1 MSSYISDENKSSS
14 MTSESENREF
24 WKKMKE
30 FKYPPMPK
38 RNPQLRKAFQV
49 EGLTITTNLFEFKF
63 GCNNFKFTLFSIN
76 ILPEIDKDNDPLL
89 RKLFNKTIHYLPKCF
104 KKAFRAGQDLFAII
118 DQSVEKEYE
127 YFEIKVELDD
137 TSYNIIFK
145 KVKEISFKNVN
156 DFSGDK
162 QKFKTIIEN
171 IFRDIVM
178 KNPKVIKF
186 HDRTLFE
193 IDPNNITN
201 IYNKNNFYSGYITS
215 ANITESGLY
224 MLVNNINK
232 LITGKTVLEKMREL
246 RSKFKAENRNH
257 SEIVQGIKDYFRYHR
272 TVLTTYG
279 SLRTYRINDINFDKN
294 PSNTNINYKDKDG
307 KTISIP
313 LSNYYKIQYQLE
325 IKNKNQPLI
334 VAENNFNKNKNLL
347 PSNDKNNSSQN
358 YEIYLIPELVYI
370 TGFEEDKSDNSH
382 KRIISH
388 GIKNPNQKMS
398 KIRGI
403 FNLINSN
410 NSKQI
415 KNKKGEKVNLKSP
428 KELSDEWG
436 INLGSNLSF
445 QGMVLPPP
453 QLYFGNNKELNKN
466 ILTPKNGRFQ
476 TANPFTSNMITT
488 KNIFFVYDR
497 IDEKKFNHRQLFTS
511 IMVIFREKNFQ
522 FSKDF
527 HPDKILGYAIED
539 TSNWENTKRSLNK
552 MKIDRE
558 TKFGIIFCNSKL
570 EKYYNQLKEFFVK
583 QNNISTQHVITSKLL
598 DSRRGKTMK
607 YNLVDQINVK
617 TGGQN
622 FYINFTN
629 EKIFKED
636 QVFLIIGLDSK
647 RSNKNI
653 TYSMTSSKNFELNK
667 FYTQEETCLDKVQPK
682 NETLT
687 KMFKAAINKLITMAP
702 QSPDYIIIYRQGGN
716 DMQNKR
722 LAVEELDN
730 FLQVLKDFREN
741 YKNKDELH
749 NFTKSKLY
757 YICCNLKSDLKF
769 FEVHRDYKNNTIDY
783 KNPVSG
789 LIVDEKV
796 TQSNR
801 YEFYLQPQ
809 FVNQGT
815 ATPCH
820 YQVMYYD
827 KSPKEEDNLEIEKLQ
842 KLSFDLTFYYWTWS
856 GAIRV
861 PSLLKM
867 STTAMDF
874 CKRVY
879 GNESCSFED
888 PIFI

>member
-38 RNPQLRKAFQV
+38 RNPQLRKDFQV

-279 SLRTYRINDINFDKN
+279 SLRTYRINDIDFDKN
-294 PSNTNINYKDKDG
+294 PSNTNIKYKDKDG

-313 LSNYYKIQYQLE
+313 ISNYYKNQYQLE

-334 VAENNFNKNKNLL
+334 VAENNFLKNKNLL

-370 TGFEEDKSDNSH
+370 TGFEEEKLDNSH
-382 KRIISH
+382 KRNISL

-453 QLYFGNNKELNKN
+453 QLYFENNKELSY
-466 ILTPKNGRFQ
+466 L
-476 TANPFTSNMITT
+476 
-488 KNIFFVYDR
+488 
-497 IDEKKFNHRQLFTS
+497 LFSLS
-511 IMVIFREKNFQ
+511 I
-522 FSKDF
+522 
-527 HPDKILGYAIED
+527 
-539 TSNWENTKRSLNK
+539 
-552 MKIDRE
+552 
-558 TKFGIIFCNSKL
+558 
-570 EKYYNQLKEFFVK
+570 
-583 QNNISTQHVITSKLL
+583 
-598 DSRRGKTMK
+598 
-607 YNLVDQINVK
+607 
-617 TGGQN
+617 
-622 FYINFTN
+622 
-629 EKIFKED
+629 
-636 QVFLIIGLDSK
+636 
-647 RSNKNI
+647 
-653 TYSMTSSKNFELNK
+653 
-667 FYTQEETCLDKVQPK
+667 
-682 NETLT
+682 
-687 KMFKAAINKLITMAP
+687 
-702 QSPDYIIIYRQGGN
+702 
-716 DMQNKR
+716 
-722 LAVEELDN
+722 
-730 FLQVLKDFREN
+730 
-741 YKNKDELH
+741 
-749 NFTKSKLY
+749 
-757 YICCNLKSDLKF
+757 
-769 FEVHRDYKNNTIDY
+769 
-783 KNPVSG
+783 
-789 LIVDEKV
+789 
-796 TQSNR
+796 
-801 YEFYLQPQ
+801 
-809 FVNQGT
+809 
-815 ATPCH
+815 
-820 YQVMYYD
+820 
-827 KSPKEEDNLEIEKLQ
+827 
-842 KLSFDLTFYYWTWS
+842 
-856 GAIRV
+856 
-861 PSLLKM
+861 
-867 STTAMDF
+867 
-874 CKRVY
+874 
-879 GNESCSFED
+879 
-888 PIFI
+888 

>member
-137 TSYNIIFK
+137 TFYNIIFK

-215 ANITESGLY
+215 TNITESGLY

-246 RSKFKAENRNH
+246 RSKFKAENRNP
-257 SEIVQGIKDYFRYHR
+257 SEIVDGIKDYFRYHR

-279 SLRTYRINDINFDKN
+279 SLRTYRINDIDFDKN
-294 PSNTNINYKDKDG
+294 PSNTNIKYKDKDG

-313 LSNYYKIQYQLE
+313 ISNYYKNQYQLE

-334 VAENNFNKNKNLL
+334 VAENNFLKNKNLL

-370 TGFEEDKSDNSH
+370 TGFEEEKLDNSH
-382 KRIISH
+382 KRNISL

-453 QLYFGNNKELNKN
+453 QLYFDNDKKITPNNGKFL
-466 ILTPKNGRFQ
+466 PS
-476 TANPFTSNMITT
+476 NPFRSKMITN
-488 KNIFFVYDR
+488 KNIFFVYAR
-497 IDEKKFNHRQLFTS
+497 DENENQYNHRKLFTE
-511 IMVIFREKNFQ
+511 IMEIFRNKNFK
-522 FSKDF
+522 FSNDF
-527 HPDKILGYAIED
+527 HPKNIYSYAIED
-539 TSNWENTKRSLNK
+539 SSNWESIKRSLNK

-558 TKFGIIFCNSKL
+558 AKFGIIFCNKNL
-570 EKYYNQLKEFFVK
+570 VKYYNQLKEFFVK
-583 QNNISTQHVITSKLL
+583 QNNISTQHVITSNLNSK
-598 DSRRGKTMK
+598 RGNSIK

-622 FYINFTN
+622 FYINFIN
-629 EKIFKED
+629 ENIIKED
-636 QVFLIIGLDSK
+636 QVFLIIGLDSR

-653 TYSMTSSKNFELNK
+653 TYSMTSSKNFDLSK
-667 FYTQEETCLDKVQPK
+667 FFTQEIPCLDKVQSK
-682 NETLT
+682 NETLK
-687 KMFKAAINKLITMAP
+687 KMFKAAINKLITIAP

-769 FEVHRDYKNNTIDY
+769 FEVQRDYKNNRTDY

-796 TQSNR
+796 TQSDK